1 MIGDR
6 ASENTKADLRSSP
19 IVIGGTGGSGT
30 RLVQS
35 ILAGAGVFMG
45 RHLNAAGDALDFVGP
60 LDRFIN
66 PILAHTR
73 SLDYCPADL
82 PAELSQAALSELS
95 ASSRRIS
102 ADCPWAMQQWGW
114 KNPRSMFVLPILHE
128 IYPQLRFIHVL
139 RDGRDMA
146 FSSNQNQPQQHYAAL
161 FGGTPTALTFED
173 ALRFWAK
180 ANCDVSSWGV
190 SNLGDRYL
198 VLRLE
203 DICDQPEPQIRRLLH
218 WLDLPDRNA
227 SALRALVATPKSMGR
242 WRQCDD
248 TVQAKLDEV
257 GGEALQRFGYCRQV
271 NGELVVGH
279 ASGQA

>member
-1 MIGDR
+1 MTGER
-6 ASENTKADLRSSP
+6 ASKNSKADLRSSP

-30 RLVQS
+30 RLVHS
-35 ILAGAGVFMG
+35 ILVRCGVFMG
-45 RHLNAAGDALDFVGP
+45 QHLNEAGDALDFVSS
-60 LDRFIN
+60 LDRLIN

-73 SLDYCPADL
+73 SLDYRSADL
-82 PAELSQAALSELS
+82 PADLRQSAISELS
-95 ASSRRIS
+95 AAARRI
-102 ADCPWAMQQWGW
+102 AAECPWAASQWGW

-161 FGGTPTALTFED
+161 FGETPTAITFVD
-173 ALRFWAK
+173 ALRFWAE
-180 ANCDVSSWGV
+180 ANCDVSSWGLN
-190 SNLGDRYL
+190 NLGDRYL

-203 DICDQPEPQIRRLLH
+203 DMCDQPETQIRCLLQ
-218 WLDLPDRNA
+218 WLGLPDRNTT
-227 SALRALVATPKSMGR
+227 ALRALVATPKSIGR

-248 TVQAKLDEV
+248 TVQAKLDEI
-257 GGEALQRFGYCRQV
+257 GGEALQRFGYYRQM
-271 NGELVVGH
+271 NGEPVVGH

>member
-35 ILAGAGVFMG
+35 ILVNAGVFMG
-45 RHLNAAGDALDFVGP
+45 HHLNAVGDALDFVGA

-66 PILAHTR
+66 PIVTHTR
-73 SLDYCPADL
+73 SLNYRPADL
-82 PAELSQAALSELS
+82 PADLGQSAISELG
-95 ASSRRIS
+95 AAARRIA
-102 ADCPWAMQQWGW
+102 ADCPWAASQWGW

-128 IYPQLRFIHVL
+128 IYHQLRFIHVL

-161 FGGTPTALTFED
+161 FDEAPTAITFED

-180 ANCDVSSWGV
+180 ANCEVSSWGLN
-190 SNLGDRYL
+190 NLGDRYL
-198 VLRLE
+198 ILRLE
-203 DICDQPEPQIRRLLH
+203 DICDQPEPQIRRLLQ

-242 WRQCDD
+242 WRQRDASVKA
-248 TVQAKLDEV
+248 TLDQI
-257 GGEALQRFGYCRQV
+257 GGGALRYFGYCGKANER
-271 NGELVVGH
+271 LVVGH

>member
-1 MIGDR
+1 MSGEAAEKSKQDFR
-6 ASENTKADLRSSP
+6 ASP

-35 ILAGAGVFMG
+35 ILVNADVFMG
-45 RHLNAAGDALDFVGP
+45 RNLNAVGDALDFVGP

-73 SLDYCPADL
+73 SLNYHPADL
-82 PAELSQAALSELS
+82 PADLRQSAFSELS
-95 ASSRRIS
+95 VSARRI
-102 ADCPWAMQQWGW
+102 AAECPWAASQWGW

-161 FGGTPTALTFED
+161 FGGAPTALTFED

-190 SNLGDRYL
+190 NNLGDRYL

-203 DICDQPEPQIRRLLH
+203 DICDQPEPQIRRLLQ

-227 SALRALVATPKSMGR
+227 TALRALVETPKSMGR
-242 WRQCDD
+242 WRQCDAAVKA
-248 TVQAKLDEV
+248 TLDEN
-257 GGEALQRFGYCRQV
+257 GGEALQRFGYYRQV
-271 NGELVVGH
+271 NGEPVVGH

>member
-1 MIGDR
+1 MDKNNQDFR
-6 ASENTKADLRSSP
+6 ASP
-19 IVIGGTGGSGT
+19 IVLGGTGGSGT

-45 RHLNAAGDALDFVGP
+45 RHLNAVGDALDFVAS

-73 SLDYCPADL
+73 SLNYRPADL
-82 PAELSQAALSELS
+82 PAGLRQSAIRELS
-95 ASSRRIS
+95 ASARRI
-102 ADCPWAMQQWGW
+102 AAECPWAASQWGW

-161 FGGTPTALTFED
+161 FGGAPIAITFED
-173 ALRFWAK
+173 ALRFWAE
-180 ANCDVSSWGV
+180 ANCDVSSWGLN
-190 SNLGDRYL
+190 NLGDRYL

-203 DICDQPEPQIRRLLH
+203 DMCDQPETQIGRLLQ
-218 WLDLPDRNA
+218 WLGLPDRNA
-227 SALRALVATPKSMGR
+227 TALRALVATPKSMGR
-242 WRQCDD
+242 WRQRDD
-248 TVQAKLDEV
+248 AVQAKLDEIA
-257 GGEALQRFGYCRQV
+257 GEALRHFGYCGKA
-271 NGELVVGH
+271 NEEPVVGH